1 MIPRVAPPDVLN
13 VLDQALSVLTVKLAD
28 ESSFMNNIEQN
39 VQNLTTGGVW
49 IDTSSR
55 QALFA
60 YEATD
65 TLNGPT
71 MLNLVSNVLYSAVG
85 RADSEIIFANYMA
98 FPLRDAQ
105 GLSALK
111 WVSLVYSNV
120 SVIAN
125 CPPSRY
131 LSVVLLWWASHL

>member
-28 ESSFMNNIEQN
+28 ESSFMWNIEQS
-39 VQNLTTGGVW
+39 VQNLTRGVW
-49 IDTSSR
+49 IDMSSR
-55 QALFA
+55 QALFV

-71 MLNLVSNVLYSAVG
+71 MLNLVSNVLYSTVG
-85 RADSEIIFANYMA
+85 RADSKIIFANYMA
-98 FPLRDAQ
+98 FLLRDAQ
-105 GLSALK
+105 GLSAFK
-111 WVSLVYSNV
+111 WVSLIYSNV

-125 CPPSRY
+125 CPP
-131 LSVVLLWWASHL
+131 L